1 MQKAS
6 PKSGEVRK
14 VGKMTGVEGEAFAR
28 KVKCAELEQRIKRLE
43 DECRFLRAYV
53 EDTTRLD

>member
-1 MQKAS
+1 
-6 PKSGEVRK
+6 
-14 VGKMTGVEGEAFAR
+14 MTGVEGEAFAR